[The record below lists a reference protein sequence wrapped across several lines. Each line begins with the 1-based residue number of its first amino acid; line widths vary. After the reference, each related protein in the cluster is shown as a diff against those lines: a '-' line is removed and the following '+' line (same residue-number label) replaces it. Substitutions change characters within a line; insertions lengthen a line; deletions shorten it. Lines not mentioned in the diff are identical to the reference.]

1 MDIRIFNKGKG
12 DGWRITV
19 NNEVRLVAEDWEEVH
34 AYMERLLLPTPE
46 VRDMTA
52 YELKQA
58 MVDELDQFE
67 EDLIAEEKGEK

>member
-19 NNEVRLVAEDWEEVH
+19 NNEVRLVAEDWDEVH
-34 AYMERLLLPTPE
+34 AFMERLLISTPE

-52 YELKQA
+52 YEAKQA

>member
-1 MDIRIFNKGKG
+1 MDIRIFNKG

-19 NNEVRLVAEDWEEVH
+19 SNEVRLVAEDWDEVH
-34 AYMERLLLPTPE
+34 AFMERLLLPKPE

-58 MVDELDQFE
+58 LVD
-67 EDLIAEEKGEK
+67 AGEGDE

>member
-1 MDIRIFNKGKG
+1 MDIRIFNKG

-19 NNEVRLVAEDWEEVH
+19 SNETRLVAEDWDEVH
-34 AYMERLLLPTPE
+34 AFMERLLLPTPE

-58 MVDELDQFE
+58 LVDEGA
-67 EDLIAEEKGEK
+67 EDGEK

>member
-19 NNEVRLVAEDWEEVH
+19 NNEVRLVADDWDEVE
-34 AYMERLLLPTPE
+34 AYMQRLLIPTPE
-46 VRDMTA
+46 VHDMTA

-58 MVDELDQFE
+58 LVDAGEGE
-67 EDLIAEEKGEK
+67 E

>member
-19 NNEVRLVAEDWEEVH
+19 NNEVRLVAEDWDEVH
-34 AYMERLLLPTPE
+34 AFMERLLLPKPE

-58 MVDELDQFE
+58 LVDAGEGE
-67 EDLIAEEKGEK
+67 E

>member
-1 MDIRIFNKGKG
+1 MDIRVFNKGKG

-19 NNEVRLVAEDWEEVH
+19 NNETRLVAEDWDEVN
-34 AYMERLLLPTPE
+34 AFMERLLLPVPE

-58 MVDELDQFE
+58 LVDAGDGE
-67 EDLIAEEKGEK
+67 E

>member
-1 MDIRIFNKGKG
+1 MDIRIFNKG

-19 NNEVRLVAEDWEEVH
+19 SNEVRLVAEDWDEVH
-34 AYMERLLLPTPE
+34 AFMERLLLPKPE

-58 MVDELDQFE
+58 LVDAGEGE
-67 EDLIAEEKGEK
+67 E

>member
-1 MDIRIFNKGKG
+1 MDIRIFNKG
-12 DGWRITV
+12 DGWKITV
-19 NNEVRLVAEDWEEVH
+19 GNEVRLVAEDWEEVH
-34 AYMERLLLPTPE
+34 AFMERLLLPIPE

-52 YELKQA
+52 YEAKQA